1 MLSAE
6 YLAGLLDGEGS
17 LSLARR
23 YHRDRSIEYS
33 VRVAVYN
40 CDRPVLEAVQK
51 SWGGHLASVGPRRPE
66 WRASHSLIW
75 TNSAA
80 AGVLRALAP
89 HLRVKARHAAALL
102 RFQAHVNESARSRNP
117 EGRLLPITR
126 REQRIRA
133 RFHAQLKSMNRRGSP
148 VRSWGKSGAN
158 SSVHAARISGEY
170 LAGFVDAEG
179 SLMIAKFRATSPGK
193 WYYRARASLDNV
205 DGQVLR
211 EIQRTY
217 GGILFRQR
225 RRKSG
230 WRVVYKLVWTGD
242 RTERL
247 LHPILP
253 HLRVKRK
260 QGELLLRFIQ
270 HRSQTRLRQIGTRA
284 SPLPDRVIALRE
296 GYHAR
301 MRELNARG
309 PR

>member
-23 YHRDRSIEYS
+23 YHHDRSIEYS

-51 SWGGHLASVGPRRPE
+51 SWGGHLASVGPRNPR
-66 WRASHSLIW
+66 WRAAHSLIW

-89 HLRVKARHAAALL
+89 HLRVKARLAAVLL
-102 RFQAHVNESARSRNP
+102 RFQAHVNESARSRDSA
-117 EGRLLPITR
+117 GRLLPITR

-133 RFHAQLKSMNRRGSP
+133 RFHARLRTMNRRGSP
-148 VRSWGKSGAN
+148 VRSCGETRAK
-158 SSVHAARISGEY
+158 SSVHEAKISGEY

-179 SLMIAKFRATSPGK
+179 SLMIAKFRAASPGK

-217 GGILFRQR
+217 GGIMFRHR

-253 HLRVKRK
+253 HLRVKRE

-270 HRSQTRLRQIGTRA
+270 HRSQTSLRRIGTRA
-284 SPLPDRVIALRE
+284 TPLPDQVVALRE
-296 GYHAR
+296 GFHAR

>member
-1 MLSAE
+1 VLSAE

-23 YHRDRSIEYS
+23 YRRDRSIEYS

-40 CDRPVLEAVQK
+40 CDRLVLEAVQE
-51 SWGGHLASVGPRRPE
+51 SWGGHLASVGPRHPE
-66 WRASHSLIW
+66 WRVAHSLIW

-89 HLRVKARHAAALL
+89 HLRVKARHAAVLL
-102 RFQAHVNESARSRNP
+102 RFQAHVNESARSRDP
-117 EGRLLPITR
+117 AGRLLPSTQ

-133 RFHAQLKSMNRRGSP
+133 RFHAQLRSMNRRGNL

-158 SSVHAARISGEY
+158 SSVRKARISDEY

-179 SLMIAKFRATSPGK
+179 SLMIAKFRATNPGK

-217 GGILFRQR
+217 GGILFRRAAGSQVGAWCTNWSGQGIGRSASCIRSCLTFASRGNRENSFYGLSNIEVR
-225 RRKSG
+225 RA
-230 WRVVYKLVWTGD
+230 YA
-242 RTERL
+242 
-247 LHPILP
+247 
-253 HLRVKRK
+253 
-260 QGELLLRFIQ
+260 ELEPGTAPFR
-270 HRSQTRLRQIGTRA
+270 IGLSR
-284 SPLPDRVIALRE
+284 
-296 GYHAR
+296 
-301 MRELNARG
+301 
-309 PR
+309 

>member
-23 YHRDRSIEYS
+23 YHRDRSIEYC

-40 CDRPVLEAVQK
+40 CDRPALQAVQK
-51 SWGGHLASVGPRRPE
+51 SWGGHLASVGPRHPE
-66 WRASHSLIW
+66 WRAAHSLIW

-102 RFQAHVNESARSRNP
+102 RFQAHVNECARSRDP
-117 EGRLLPITR
+117 AGRLLPIPR

-133 RFHAQLKSMNRRGSP
+133 RFHVQLRSMNRRGSP
-148 VRSWGKSGAN
+148 VRSRGKSRAK
-158 SSVHAARISGEY
+158 SSIHEAKISGEY

-179 SLMIAKFRATSPGK
+179 SLMIAKFRAASPGR

-205 DGQVLR
+205 DSQVLR

-217 GGILFRQR
+217 GGILFRPR

-253 HLRVKRK
+253 HLLVKRK

-270 HRSQTRLRQIGTRA
+270 HRRQTSLRRIGTRA
-284 SPLPDRVIALRE
+284 TPLPEQVTALRE
-296 GYHAR
+296 GFHAR

>member
-1 MLSAE
+1 VLSAE

-40 CDRPVLEAVQK
+40 CDRPVLEAVQR
-51 SWGGHLASVGPRRPE
+51 SWGGHLASVGRRHPE
-66 WRASHSLIW
+66 WRAGHSLIW

-80 AGVLRALAP
+80 AGVLRSLAP

-102 RFQAHVNESARSRNP
+102 RFQAHVNESARSRDP
-117 EGRLLPITR
+117 AGRLLPMTQ
-126 REQRIRA
+126 RELRIRA
-133 RFHAQLKSMNRRGSP
+133 RFHAQLKSMNRRGNL
-148 VRSWGKSGAN
+148 VRSWGKSRAN
-158 SSVHAARISGEY
+158 SSAHKARLSDEY

-217 GGILFRQR
+217 GGILFRPR

-253 HLRVKRK
+253 HIRVKRK

-270 HRSQTRLRQIGTRA
+270 HRSQTSLRRIGTRD

-296 GYHAR
+296 GFHAR
-301 MRELNARG
+301 MRGLNARG

>member
-1 MLSAE
+1 M
-6 YLAGLLDGEGS
+6 DGEGS

-40 CDRPVLEAVQK
+40 CDRPVLETVQR
-51 SWGGHLASVGPRRPE
+51 SWGGHLASVGPRHPE
-66 WRASHSLIW
+66 WRAGHSLIW

-102 RFQAHVNESARSRNP
+102 RFQAHVNESVRSRDP
-117 EGRLLPITR
+117 AGRLLPITQ

-133 RFHAQLKSMNRRGSP
+133 RFHAQLKAMNRRGSP
-148 VRSWGKSGAN
+148 VRSWGKSRAN
-158 SSVHAARISGEY
+158 STVHDVGISDEY

-211 EIQRTY
+211 EIQGTY
-217 GGILFRQR
+217 GGILFRPR

-230 WRVVYKLVWTGD
+230 WRVVYKLVRTGD

-270 HRSQTRLRQIGTRA
+270 HRSQTSVRRIGTRDG
-284 SPLPDRVIALRE
+284 PLPDRVIALRE
-296 GYHAR
+296 RFHAR

>member
-1 MLSAE
+1 
-6 YLAGLLDGEGS
+6 
-17 LSLARR
+17 
-23 YHRDRSIEYS
+23 

-40 CDRPVLEAVQK
+40 CDRAVLEAVQK
-51 SWGGHLASVGPRRPE
+51 GWGGHLASVGPRHPE
-66 WRASHSLIW
+66 WREAHSLIW

-102 RFQAHVNESARSRNP
+102 RFQAHVAESVRSRDP
-117 EGRLLPITR
+117 AGRLLPITR

-133 RFHAQLKSMNRRGSP
+133 RFHAQLRSMNRRGSL
-148 VRSWGKSGAN
+148 VRSWGKSRRN
-158 SSVHAARISGEY
+158 SSVHEARISGQY

-179 SLMIAKFRATSPGK
+179 SLMIAKFRATTPGK

-217 GGILFRQR
+217 GGILFRPR
-225 RRKSG
+225 RRKSA

-247 LHPILP
+247 LRPILP
-253 HLRVKRK
+253 HLRVKKK
-260 QGELLLRFIQ
+260 QGEILLRFIK
-270 HRSQTRLRQIGTRA
+270 HRSQTSLRQIGTRA
-284 SPLPDRVIALRE
+284 TSLPDRVIALRE
-296 GYHAR
+296 GFHAR

>member
-1 MLSAE
+1 M
-6 YLAGLLDGEGS
+6 
-17 LSLARR
+17 
-23 YHRDRSIEYS
+23 
-33 VRVAVYN
+33 RVAVYN
-40 CDRPVLEAVQK
+40 CDRLVLEAVQE
-51 SWGGHLASVGPRRPE
+51 SWGGHLASVGPRHPE
-66 WRASHSLIW
+66 WRVAHSLIW

-89 HLRVKARHAAALL
+89 HLRVKARHAAVLL
-102 RFQAHVNESARSRNP
+102 RFQAHVNESARSRDP
-117 EGRLLPITR
+117 AGRLLPSTQ

-133 RFHAQLKSMNRRGSP
+133 RFHAQLRSMNRRGNL

-158 SSVHAARISGEY
+158 SSVRKARISDEY

-179 SLMIAKFRATSPGK
+179 SLMIAKFRATNPGK

-217 GGILFRQR
+217 GGILFRPR

-253 HLRVKRK
+253 HIRVKRK

-270 HRSQTRLRQIGTRA
+270 HRSQTSLRRIGTRD

-296 GYHAR
+296 GFHAR
-301 MRELNARG
+301 MRGLNARG

>member
-1 MLSAE
+1 VLSEE

-51 SWGGHLASVGPRRPE
+51 SWGGHLASVGPRHPE

-80 AGVLRALAP
+80 AVVLRALVP
-89 HLRVKARHAAALL
+89 HLRVKARHAATLL
-102 RFQAHVNESARSRNP
+102 RFQAHVNESARSRDP
-117 EGRLLPITR
+117 AGRLLPASQ
-126 REQRIRA
+126 RERRIRA
-133 RFHAQLKSMNRRGSP
+133 RFHTQLRSMNRRGNLA
-148 VRSWGKSGAN
+148 RSWGKTQTN
-158 SSVHAARISGEY
+158 SPVHNARISDEY

-179 SLMIAKFRATSPGK
+179 SLMIAKFRATSPGN

-205 DGQVLR
+205 DGHVLR

-217 GGILFRQR
+217 GGIMFRQR

-253 HLRVKRK
+253 HLRVKRE

-270 HRSQTRLRQIGTRA
+270 HRSQTSLRRIGTRA
-284 SPLPDRVIALRE
+284 TPLPDQVVALRE
-296 GYHAR
+296 GFHAR

>member
-51 SWGGHLASVGPRRPE
+51 SWGGHLATVGPRHPK
-66 WRASHSLIW
+66 WRAAHSLIW

-89 HLRVKARHAAALL
+89 HLRVKARHTAALL
-102 RFQAHVNESARSRNP
+102 RFQAHVNESARSRDSA
-117 EGRLLPITR
+117 GRLQPITR

-133 RFHAQLKSMNRRGSP
+133 RFHAQLKAMNRRGSP
-148 VRSWGKSGAN
+148 VRSWGKSRAN
-158 SSVHAARISGEY
+158 SSVHEVRVSAEY

-179 SLMIAKFRATSPGK
+179 SLMIAKFRAARPGK
-193 WYYRARASLDNV
+193 WYSRARASLDNV

-211 EIQRTY
+211 EIQRAY

-225 RRKSG
+225 RGKSG

-242 RTERL
+242 RTKSL
-247 LHPILP
+247 LHLILP

-260 QGELLLRFIQ
+260 QAELLLRFIQ
-270 HRSQTRLRQIGTRA
+270 HRSQTSLRRIGTRA
-284 SPLPDRVIALRE
+284 IPLPDQVIALRE

-301 MRELNARG
+301 MRELNAKG

>member
-23 YHRDRSIEYS
+23 YRRDRSTEYS

-40 CDRPVLEAVQK
+40 CDRAVLEAVQK
-51 SWGGHLASVGPRRPE
+51 SWGGHLASVGPRHPE
-66 WRASHSLIW
+66 WRAAHSLIW
-75 TNSAA
+75 TNSGA
-80 AGVLRALAP
+80 AGVLRAFAP

-102 RFQAHVNESARSRNP
+102 RFQAHVNESARSRDP
-117 EGRLLPITR
+117 AGRLLPITR

-148 VRSWGKSGAN
+148 VRSWGKSRTHL
-158 SSVHAARISGEY
+158 SVHEARISGEY

-179 SLMIAKFRATSPGK
+179 SLMIAKFRAASPGR

-217 GGILFRQR
+217 GGILFRPR
-225 RRKSG
+225 RRKPG

-260 QGELLLRFIQ
+260 QGELLLRFMQ
-270 HRSQTRLRQIGTRA
+270 HRSQTSLRRVGTRA
-284 SPLPDRVIALRE
+284 TPLPDRVIALRE
-296 GYHAR
+296 RFHAR

>member
-1 MLSAE
+1 M
-6 YLAGLLDGEGS
+6 DGEGS

-40 CDRPVLEAVQK
+40 CDRPVLEAVQR
-51 SWGGHLASVGPRRPE
+51 SWGGHLASVGPRHPE
-66 WRASHSLIW
+66 WRAGHSLIW

-102 RFQAHVNESARSRNP
+102 RFQAHVNESVRSRDP
-117 EGRLLPITR
+117 AGRLLPITP

-133 RFHAQLKSMNRRGSP
+133 RFHTQLRTMNRRGSP
-148 VRSWGKSGAN
+148 VRSWGKSRAN
-158 SSVHAARISGEY
+158 STVHNVGISDEY

-205 DGQVLR
+205 DGQVLK
-211 EIQRTY
+211 EIQGTY
-217 GGILFRQR
+217 GGILFRPR

-247 LHPILP
+247 LNPILP

-270 HRSQTRLRQIGTRA
+270 HRSRTSVRRIGTRDG
-284 SPLPDRVIALRE
+284 PLPDRVIALRE
-296 GYHAR
+296 GFHAR

>member
-51 SWGGHLASVGPRRPE
+51 SWGGHLATVGPRHPK
-66 WRASHSLIW
+66 WRAAHSLIW

-89 HLRVKARHAAALL
+89 HLRVKARHTAALL
-102 RFQAHVNESARSRNP
+102 RFQAHVNESARSRDSA
-117 EGRLLPITR
+117 GRLQPITR

-133 RFHAQLKSMNRRGSP
+133 RFHAQLKAMNRRGSP
-148 VRSWGKSGAN
+148 VRSWGKSRAN
-158 SSVHAARISGEY
+158 SSVHEVRVSAEY

-179 SLMIAKFRATSPGK
+179 SLMIAKFRAASPGK

-211 EIQRTY
+211 EIQRAY

-225 RRKSG
+225 RGKSG

-242 RTERL
+242 RTKSL
-247 LHPILP
+247 LHLILP

-260 QGELLLRFIQ
+260 QAELLLRFIQ
-270 HRSQTRLRQIGTRA
+270 HRSQTSLRRIGTRA
-284 SPLPDRVIALRE
+284 IPLPDQVIALRE

-301 MRELNARG
+301 MRELNAKG